1 MKVPIIIVASAFF
14 ANKNSVH
21 AITPTA
27 QPTVVPTGKPSTA
40 PSCVPSNEP
49 TFSPVTLNP
58 TSMPT
63 PDPTPDPTHIRE
75 NSHYLM
81 LYDAM
86 IGLWVSSII
95 LCCWS
100 CFVCEKIHSDEL
112 ASNTDHSGIP
122 LVNTRDNNDVEAPN
136 SNGAT
141 SEFGSEIRNNDDNIG
156 DRSGN
161 CTVCSAEKIKG
172 AAGETP
178 ENQPL
183 LEVSSFADLNDPI
196 VTVISVDDVIMKE
209 FHKMSVGG

>member
-81 LYDAM
+81 LFCIRSKYS
-86 IGLWVSSII
+86 LNVT
-95 LCCWS
+95 
-100 CFVCEKIHSDEL
+100 EL
-112 ASNTDHSGIP
+112 
-122 LVNTRDNNDVEAPN
+122 
-136 SNGAT
+136 
-141 SEFGSEIRNNDDNIG
+141 
-156 DRSGN
+156 
-161 CTVCSAEKIKG
+161 
-172 AAGETP
+172 
-178 ENQPL
+178 
-183 LEVSSFADLNDPI
+183 
-196 VTVISVDDVIMKE
+196 
-209 FHKMSVGG
+209 